1 MSLEH
6 EDFIG
11 YIPLH
16 QIPTK
21 HSIYI
26 HTIIPQSLY
35 ISPASPAAD
44 TFKDTHDP
52 QQAKSKRRHKLK
64 MRQAPPW
71 DARQQKHHRRPSTVF
86 GYD

>member
-6 EDFIG
+6 TDFIG

-35 ISPASPAAD
+35 ISPASPAVD
-44 TFKDTHDP
+44 KFKDPHDP
-52 QQAKSKRRHKLK
+52 QQAKSKRRYKIENATGATTGRTSAK
-64 MRQAPPW
+64 ASQQA
-71 DARQQKHHRRPSTVF
+71 KHSIRV
-86 GYD
+86 